1 MLLSMI
7 CLAIMLLALAV
18 GWVALETRR
27 VHRAIDLYREE
38 MRQWSQALQR
48 MERL

>member
-1 MLLSMI
+1 MTWLT
-7 CLAIMLLALAV
+7 CALVLIALGL